1 MTQLIREF
9 NSAVILLLLRFSLLA
24 FYFIRLAFS
33 ASYFFGTRIISVT
46 YSVLRDMRD
55 VASEKGIY
63 KENIVG

>member
-9 NSAVILLLLRFSLLA
+9 NSAVISLLLRFSLA